1 MNPAPPDDQLI
12 ADKAALS
19 SLRFRL
25 EVLEGLV
32 QGKDYLL
39 DANPNLLTIH
49 CQPHL
54 RPSIEAAL
62 QDLELPGA
70 VLFHVIDKPSA

>member
-1 MNPAPPDDQLI
+1 MNTTPPDDQLI
-12 ADKAALS
+12 ADNAALS

-39 DANPNLLTIH
+39 NAHPSLLTIH
-49 CQPHL
+49 CHPHL
-54 RPSIEAAL
+54 RSCIEAAM

-70 VLFHVIDKPSA
+70 VLFHVIDKPSV